1 MSIAWDQVCAEATGY
16 LQQLLRIDTTNPPG
30 NERAAADFLSQILTR
45 EGLTPQLLEPAP
57 GRANVVC
64 RYATGGTDGPLLL
77 SSHVDVVPAEAQHW
91 THPPFGGVIADGQI
105 WGRGALDMK
114 SMTIYQL
121 MTLLLLKRQ
130 GQRTRRDV
138 ILAATADEEVGC
150 LYGSAYL
157 VERHPD
163 LIRAEYALNEV
174 GGMTLHI
181 GAQRLY
187 PIEVAQKGIV
197 WVNVRAR
204 GTPGHGSKPHAD
216 MAIAQ
221 LARAATR
228 LATHRLPLHR
238 TPAALDFVRAV
249 ADASPVPQRWWLRG
263 ITLPGLGPLCAR
275 GLPLN
280 QQTAFLL
287 ATLHNT
293 ACPTSLTAGSGAT
306 MNVIPSEAVM
316 GVDGRILPGQTQA
329 SFLAELQA
337 LLGSGYEYEVVRY
350 REPLEQPRDTP
361 LYTTIE
367 RVVTEADPGAR
378 AVPFMITGF
387 DDAHFYKRLGIVTYG
402 FQPLRCPR
410 GFDVANLAH
419 AHDERIPLDG
429 FHWGVRTFY
438 EVVQRFVA

>member
-1 MSIAWDQVCAEATGY
+1 MNIAWDSVSAEATGY

-30 NERAAADFLSQILTR
+30 NELAAARWLAAILAR
-45 EGLTPQLLEPAP
+45 EGFSPQLIEPAP

-64 RYATGGTDGPLLL
+64 RYTTGGTDGPLLL
-77 SSHVDVVPAEAQHW
+77 SSHVDVVPAEAAHW
-91 THPPFGGVIADGQI
+91 THPPFDGVLADGYI

-121 MTLLLLKRQ
+121 MTLLLLKRH
-130 GQRTRRDV
+130 GLRVRRDV

-150 LYGSAYL
+150 QYGSAYL
-157 VERHPD
+157 VEHHAD
-163 LIRAEYALNEV
+163 LIRAAYALNEV

-216 MAIAQ
+216 MAV
-221 LARAATR
+221 ARLGQALHRLTTR
-228 LATHRLPLHR
+228 RLPLHR
-238 TPAALDFVRAV
+238 TAAALDFVQAI
-249 ADASPVPQRWWLRG
+249 AAASPVPQRWWLRG
-263 ITLPGLGPLCAR
+263 ITLRGVGDYCAR
-275 GLPLN
+275 ALPLN

-293 ACPTSLTAGSGAT
+293 ACPTSLRAGSGDSV
-306 MNVIPSEAVM
+306 NVIPSEAELS
-316 GVDGRILPGQTQA
+316 VDGRILPGQTQA
-329 SFLAELQA
+329 DFLAELQM
-337 LLGSGYEYEVVRY
+337 LLGPGYEYEVIRY
-350 REPLEQPRDTP
+350 RAPLEQPRDTP
-361 LYTTIE
+361 LFATIA
-367 RVVTEADPGAR
+367 RVVAAADPGAR

-387 DDAHFYKRLGIVTYG
+387 DDAHFYQRLGIVTYG

-410 GFDVANLAH
+410 GFDVVALAH

-429 FHWGVRTFY
+429 FHWGVRTLY
-438 EVVQRFVA
+438 DVVKEFVT